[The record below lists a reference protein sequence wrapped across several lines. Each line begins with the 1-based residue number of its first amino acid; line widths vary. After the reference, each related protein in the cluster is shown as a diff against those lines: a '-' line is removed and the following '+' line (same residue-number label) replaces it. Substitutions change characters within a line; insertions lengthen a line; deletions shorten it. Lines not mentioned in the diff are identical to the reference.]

1 MHANSFS
8 AGKSTAKKKKLKI
21 GRSSQ
26 TLNEKQSHYL
36 MNKHRQPSNMVE
48 KDSREEE
55 QCWHVQTVNGEN
67 SSVIT
72 NSLQQLS

>member
-1 MHANSFS
+1 
-8 AGKSTAKKKKLKI
+8 
-21 GRSSQ
+21 
-26 TLNEKQSHYL
+26 
-36 MNKHRQPSNMVE
+36 MVE

-72 NSLQQLS
+72 NSLAAAVVTQRGRFPNAPMK